1 MRMSRTLV
9 GRLRAPAL
17 PALADTGISSV
28 RPARP
33 RCVAPGVPELA
44 LRPGPLPG
52 RDLGLSFW
60 RPGPSESSSVTP
72 RVRGSIFVV
81 IVGSR
86 MSGAGPPLLLR
97 ASRGPHP
104 SRSSL

>member
-44 LRPGPLPG
+44 LRYDRARCPAAI
-52 RDLGLSFW
+52 SVS
-60 RPGPSESSSVTP
+60 PSLLHTITVVAVNY
-72 RVRGSIFVV
+72 RVSCGED
-81 IVGSR
+81 
-86 MSGAGPPLLLR
+86 A
-97 ASRGPHP
+97 
-104 SRSSL
+104 